1 MSTVV
6 DKFLKYVTI
15 DTQSDEDSTTSP
27 STEKQKDLA
36 RLLVGELKEMG
47 ASDVRMDEEY
57 GYVYATIPSTL
68 KEGGKEVPVIGFI
81 AHMDTSPAVSG
92 KDVKPRIVENYDGKD
107 IVLNQEL
114 NIILPVEENPELL
127 EYEGKKLI
135 VTDGTTLLGADD
147 KAGVAEIM
155 TMAQTLL
162 AHPEKEHGTIR
173 IAFTPD
179 EEVGRGVDHFDV
191 EGFQGDYAYT
201 VDGGALGELEYESF
215 NAAGARL
222 HVNGYS
228 VHPGSA
234 KNKMLN
240 AILLAQEFQ
249 SLLPVF
255 ETPAATE
262 GYEGFY
268 HADRMTGT
276 VESAQVDYIIRDHS
290 RELFE
295 KKKAYFRE
303 AADFLNKKYGKEI
316 FTVEMQDSYYNMKE
330 KIYPENAH
338 LIDTAVK
345 AMEEAGVTPLIA
357 PIRGGTDGSRLSFMG
372 LPCPNLCTGGMNYHG
387 RYEYVCIESMEKC
400 VEIILNIISL
410 YAEHG
415 IEKKIK

>member
-68 KEGGKEVPVIGFI
+68 KEEGKEVPVIGFI

-191 EGFQGDYAYT
+191 EGFQADYAYT
-201 VDGGALGELEYESF
+201 VVGGALGELEYESF

>member
-68 KEGGKEVPVIGFI
+68 KEEGKEVPVIGFI

-276 VESAQVDYIIRDHS
+276 VESAQVDYIIRDHA

>member
-36 RLLVGELKEMG
+36 RLLMGELKEMG

-68 KEGGKEVPVIGFI
+68 KEEGKEVPVIGFI
-81 AHMDTSPAVSG
+81 AHMDTSPAVSV

>member
-68 KEGGKEVPVIGFI
+68 KEEGKEVPVIGFI
-81 AHMDTSPAVSG
+81 AQMDTSPAVSG

-191 EGFQGDYAYT
+191 EGFQADYAYT

-276 VESAQVDYIIRDHS
+276 VESAQADYIIRDHS